1 MYQVNYLTLLKCPL
15 KIQNHFHLPLLNSN
29 VYNSQTLNTAKFQL
43 FVICMAVYLYYR
55 PTPRSIN
62 SSPRSDS
69 VMVVFSVIH
78 NLDTLQFLRVISMT
92 WLTAVSFSYIY
103 YAHFYFSFLLILLYI
118 YVLLIFPIY
127 SRFSFRI
134 FVSTSSNLPLS
145 LNILLHSILFH
156 SFCLLTT
163 TLFPPIQQYTSIS
176 KSLFNYPQNY
186 LI

>member
-1 MYQVNYLTLLKCPL
+1 
-15 KIQNHFHLPLLNSN
+15 
-29 VYNSQTLNTAKFQL
+29 
-43 FVICMAVYLYYR
+43 MAVCLYYR

-163 TLFPPIQQYTSIS
+163 TLFPPIQQLYFNFQLS
-176 KSLFNYPQNY
+176 FNYSQNY

>member
-1 MYQVNYLTLLKCPL
+1 M
-15 KIQNHFHLPLLNSN
+15 LNSN
-29 VYNSQTLNTAKFQL
+29 VYNSQTLNSAKFQL
-43 FVICMAVYLYYR
+43 FVICMAVCLYYR

-118 YVLLIFPIY
+118 YVLLIFPILFTFL
-127 SRFSFRI
+127 FSHICFH
-134 FVSTSSNLPLS
+134 FVQFAIISQHTPSFDFIPFFLSTYNNAFSSDSTIILQFPNL
-145 LNILLHSILFH
+145 
-156 SFCLLTT
+156 CLIIRKLT
-163 TLFPPIQQYTSIS
+163 
-176 KSLFNYPQNY
+176 
-186 LI
+186 